1 MDLYSLLDQYGYLI
15 MAISAIL
22 SILAFIIVIAYSI
35 KTRKIIKKYKRLMRG
50 MDNKNLEALL
60 MHHLDCVKENS
71 SKIQDLEHR
80 YQHLVRELRFCIQR
94 VGIIRYN
101 PFEQMGSDLS
111 FSVALLDKNNNGIVL
126 TGLFTRS
133 SSSIYAKPIQNG
145 TSTYPLSQ
153 EEMEAINRA
162 INQSIPPN
170 KSEQP

>member
-1 MDLYSLLDQYGYLI
+1 MDLYTLLEKYSHLI
-15 MAISAIL
+15 TAISAAL
-22 SILAFIIVIAYSI
+22 SVLAFTIVIVYSI
-35 KTRKIIKKYKRLMRG
+35 KTRKIIRKYKRLMRG

-60 MHHLDCVKENS
+60 MHHLDCVKNNTV
-71 SKIQDLEHR
+71 KIQDLEHR
-80 YQHLVRELRFCIQR
+80 YQNLSKELESCVQR
-94 VGIIRYN
+94 IGIIRYN

-111 FSVALLDKNNNGIVL
+111 FSVALLDKNNNGVVL

-162 INQSIPPN
+162 INQNISSTKI
-170 KSEQP
+170 